1 MIRTLKR
8 RIFFAGTLVLLVLT
22 VPMSSTALGSQQ
34 NPQTSSLGVEG
45 TIPAPAPTQAATIA
59 TPGSGQTFTNI
70 PITVAG
76 LCPSSLL
83 IKVFSNNVFVGS
95 TVCSSGS
102 YTLQAD
108 LFSGQNDLV
117 ARDYDALDQQG
128 PDSNVVSVTFKDAQ
142 FLQFGTRVTLTSDY
156 ARRGA
161 DPGQQLSWPIILSGG
176 TAPYALSADWG
187 DGTAPDLSSQ
197 PTAGALSLKHTYTS
211 AGTYKIV
218 IKATDAKGTTGFL
231 QLVGVAN
238 GQAGTSTGKGT
249 GGGTIVQ
256 TKTEVQWWPAAV
268 LVPFILVTFW
278 IGRRYELYSIRK
290 HLEDSRQQVQ

>member
-1 MIRTLKR
+1 MV
-8 RIFFAGTLVLLVLT
+8 FMVLA
-22 VPMSSTALGSQQ
+22 VPMTSSALGSQQ
-34 NPQTSSLGVEG
+34 NPQNVSVGVEG

-76 LCPSSLL
+76 LCPNNLL
-83 IKVFSNNVFVGS
+83 IKIFANNVFVGS
-95 TVCSSGS
+95 VMCSDGS
-102 YTLQAD
+102 YSLKVD

-142 FLQFGTRVTLTSDY
+142 FLQFGTRVTLASDY

-161 DPGQQLSWPIILSGG
+161 DPGQSLSWPITLSGG
-176 TAPYALSADWG
+176 TAPYAISADWG

-197 PTAGALSLKHTYTS
+197 STAGALNLKHTYIS

-238 GQAGTSTGKGT
+238 GQAGSGT
-249 GGGTIVQ
+249 AKNTNGGAIVQ
-256 TKTEVQWWPAAV
+256 TKTEVLWWPAAV
-268 LVPFILVTFW
+268 LLPFILITFW

-290 HLEDSRQQVQ
+290 HLEDSRQQVL